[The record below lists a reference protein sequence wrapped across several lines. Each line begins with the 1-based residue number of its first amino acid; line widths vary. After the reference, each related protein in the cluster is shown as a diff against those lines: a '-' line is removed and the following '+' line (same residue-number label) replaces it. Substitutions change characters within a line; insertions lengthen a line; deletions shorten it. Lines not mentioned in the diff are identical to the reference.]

1 MSSHSYYHSSS
12 VVFFAKLYHCFSFE
26 SGLRKIYCR
35 DSFGHL
41 DLKFPAALSV
51 SAFLF
56 PWQPA
61 TFWRGGDRFSTNQ
74 LPWGVCV
81 SMSAKVSGKI
91 TTFWGFLWHGQ
102 LDLLKKEKQNDDDKV
117 ISAPQNF
124 GSVFCSSLH
133 HQVIQHSH
141 SEATSRADVVTAVC
155 ETCVIT
161 GLERGD
167 SSGKVGD
174 LPIGWH
180 FLPCG
185 IHSQEP

>member
-117 ISAPQNF
+117 ISAPPEF
-124 GSVFCSSLH
+124 RVCILFLSPSP
-133 HQVIQHSH
+133 SH
-141 SEATSRADVVTAVC
+141 SALPLWSHQQSRCGDCCLRNLCDHWAR
-155 ETCVIT
+155 
-161 GLERGD
+161 ERR
-167 SSGKVGD
+167 
-174 LPIGWH
+174 
-180 FLPCG
+180 
-185 IHSQEP
+185 